1 MRTKAE
7 QAKADLIERI
17 ARTVAQRL
25 DRKRVA
31 DVERFVRQFY
41 ANVPP
46 DDILDDSPEN
56 LFSAAMT
63 LWNFGLQR
71 APGHAKVRVYNPRL
85 DEHGWRSPHTVVEIV
100 NDDMP
105 FLVDS
110 VTAELNRRELTV
122 HLVIHPILRV
132 KRDAKGQLAD
142 TGDAAAP
149 AESYMQIRISEQ
161 SAPDTLEQIKQ
172 GLESVL
178 QEVRAAVRDWP
189 QMRVRIAEIAKE
201 LGKAKSPLPKEEVAE
216 ARDFLTWVADDH
228 FTFLGYREYDFSGE
242 GENATLTVKAG
253 SGLGILSDDNYS
265 VFDRQKNF
273 ERMPAEVRAF
283 MRQPQLLAIMKSNK
297 RATVH
302 RPVHMDTI
310 GIKRF
315 DADGNPSG
323 EQLFIG
329 LFTSVAYNKSP
340 REIPLLRRK
349 VERVIAR
356 AGFDPNSHDGKA
368 LLHILESHP
377 RDELFQATDD
387 ELFEIALGILHLQ
400 ERQRVALFLRKDPFE
415 RFVSCLVF
423 VPRDRFSTELRLRMQ
438 EIVAKAFNG
447 RISAFYTQMTD
458 AALSRLQLIVATT
471 PGAVPEVD
479 TAELETKLVEAGRSW
494 ADNLQEALV
503 EARGEEQ
510 GLLLLRRYTAA
521 FPSGYR
527 ERFDA
532 HAAVLDIGHIERAME
547 SARLTMSLYRPVE
560 APPSELRFKIYNA
573 GDQIPLSDVLPM
585 LEHMGLKVISEA
597 PHLIRPLDRPRPV
610 WIHDFLMC
618 SADGGDIDIGAVKE
632 NFQKAFERTWRG
644 KAEDDGF
651 NRLILRAGL
660 TWREVLILRAYCKYL
675 RQIQVAFSQS
685 YMEETLARNAAIA
698 GLLVKLFRALFDPAQ
713 RGDAEARG
721 QAIKAEIERAL
732 DQVAN
737 LDEDRI
743 LRRFLNL
750 ILVTLRTNYFQVQPD
765 GDTKSYVS
773 FKLDS
778 RQIEELPL
786 PRPLVEI
793 WVYAPR
799 VEAVHLRG
807 GKVAR
812 GGIRW
817 SDRRE
822 DFRTEVLGLMKAQMV
837 KNAVIVPV
845 GSKGGFVVKKPP
857 AGASRDQLQAEVVEC
872 YKTMM
877 RGLLDLTDNF
887 SAQGLVPPPNLVRR
901 DPDDPY
907 LVVAADKGTAT
918 FSDIANSVSA
928 EYGFWLGDAFAS
940 GGSAGYDHKKMGI
953 TARGAWESVKRHFRE
968 TGVDV
973 QSTDFSVIGVGD
985 MAGDVFGN
993 GMLQSPHIRL
1003 IGAFNHMHIFVDPSP
1018 DAAKSFAERKRLFD
1032 LPRSNWSDYDAKL
1045 ISEGGGIFERKAK
1058 RIAVTPQMKAC
1069 FGLTVDSIAPADLI
1083 RVLLRAPVDLLWLGG
1098 IGTYVKAASETH
1110 VDVGDRAN
1118 DAVRV
1123 DAEELRCK
1131 VVGEGAN
1138 LGFTQ
1143 RGRIAYALKGGRLN
1157 TDAVDNSAGVD
1168 CSDHE
1173 VNIKILL
1180 NGAVAAGDLTLKQRD
1195 KLLVQMTDEVGTLVL
1210 RDNYLQTQA
1219 LTLAETQGWFRLDQQ
1234 GRFMRAL
1241 ERAGKLDRAIEFL
1254 PDDETLAT
1262 RLAQRNG
1269 LTRPELAVLMAY
1281 AKMSLYDELLPSD
1294 LPDDPQLLDDL
1305 RRYFPK
1311 LLQERFPEQIA
1322 QHQLRREIIVT
1333 VVTNS
1338 LVNRAGITFI
1348 HVMKEKTGQAASDIA
1363 RAYAV
1368 TRAVFELRALWAEI
1382 EALDNKVPAKFQAL
1396 MADATV
1402 RLAEAGTLW
1411 FLRNGKLPLDIAAH
1425 IEAHRGDIA
1434 KLSAQ
1439 LEDYLTEA
1447 DRAAFAKRAEALTGE
1462 GVPEALARKVARL
1475 DLLAPGLDIV
1485 RIAQRSG
1492 KPLERVARTF
1502 YAVGVR
1508 FHLNWLRSATG
1519 GVNLDTHWDRMAV
1532 AAVLDDLYSHQR
1544 VLTERML
1551 SANGPADGMAESE
1564 TIEQWAQAR
1573 GPAVHR
1579 IEMLFADLRQ
1589 QGGLDLAKLAVAN
1602 RELRSLLGG

>member
-1 MRTKAE
+1 MRTRAE
-7 QAKADLIERI
+7 QAKADLIERT
-17 ARTVAQRL
+17 AQTTAQRL
-25 DRKRVA
+25 DRKRAA
-31 DVERFVRQFY
+31 DVERFVRLFY

-46 DDILDDSPEN
+46 DDILEDSPEN

-71 APGHAKVRVYNPRL
+71 TPGSAKVRVYNPRL

-132 KRDAKGQLAD
+132 KRDAKGQL
-142 TGDAAAP
+142 TGTGEASAP

-161 SAPDTLEQIKQ
+161 SAPETLEQIKQ
-172 GLESVL
+172 GLESIL
-178 QEVRAAVRDWP
+178 AEVRVTVRDWP
-189 QMRVRIAEIAKE
+189 AMRTRIEQITKE
-201 LGKAKSPLPKEEVAE
+201 LGQSKLPLPKDEVSEAHDFLAWVAE
-216 ARDFLTWVADDH
+216 DH

-242 GENATLTVKAG
+242 GDNATLTVKAG

-315 DADGNPSG
+315 DAEGNPAG

-329 LFTSVAYNKSP
+329 LFTSITYNKSP

-356 AGFDPNSHDGKA
+356 AGFEPNSHDGKA

-415 RFVSCLVF
+415 RFVSCLIY
-423 VPRDRFSTELRLRMQ
+423 VPRDRFTTELRLRMQ
-438 EIVAKAFNG
+438 DIVAKAFNG

-471 PGAVPEVD
+471 PGSVPDVD
-479 TAELETKLVEAGRSW
+479 TGELEAKLVEAGRSW
-494 ADNLQEALV
+494 ADSLQEALV
-503 EARGEEQ
+503 DARGEEQ
-510 GLLLLRRYTAA
+510 GLLLLRRYANA
-521 FPSGYR
+521 FSTGYR

-532 HAAVLDIGHIERAME
+532 HGAVLDIGLIEKALE
-547 SARLTMSLYRPVE
+547 SGRLTMSLYRPVE

-597 PHLIRPLDRPRPV
+597 PHLVRPLDRPRPV

-618 SADGGDIDIGAVKE
+618 TADGHDIDIGAVKD
-632 NFQKAFERTWRG
+632 NFQKAFERAWRG

-651 NRLILRAGL
+651 NRLVLLAGL
-660 TWREVLILRAYCKYL
+660 TWRDVVILRAYCKYL

-685 YMEETLARNAAIA
+685 YMEETLARNAGIA
-698 GLLVKLFRALFDPAQ
+698 ALLVKLFRTLFDPSH
-713 RGDAEARG
+713 RAEADARAD
-721 QAIKAEIERAL
+721 AIKAEIERAL

-750 ILVTLRTNYFQVQPD
+750 ILATQRTNHYQTLGD
-765 GDTKSYVS
+765 GESKTYVS

-778 RQIEELPL
+778 RLIEELPL
-786 PRPLVEI
+786 PRPLYEI
-793 WVYAPR
+793 WVYGPR

-857 AGASRDQLQAEVVEC
+857 AGGSRDQLLAEVIEC

-877 RGLLDLTDNF
+877 RGLLDLTDNLT
-887 SAQGLVPPPNLVRR
+887 ANGLVPPPNLVRR

-918 FSDIANSVSA
+918 FSDIANSVSL

-940 GGSAGYDHKKMGI
+940 GGSVGYDHKKMAI

-973 QSTDFSVIGVGD
+973 QSTDFSVIGIGD
-985 MAGDVFGN
+985 MSGDVFGN
-993 GMLQSPHIRL
+993 GMLQSQHISL
-1003 IGAFNHMHIFVDPSP
+1003 IGAFNHLHIFVDPAP

-1032 LPRSNWSDYDAKL
+1032 LPRSSWIDYDASL
-1045 ISEGGGIFERKAK
+1045 ISEGGGVFDRKAK
-1058 RIAVTPQMKAC
+1058 RIAVTPQMKAA
-1069 FGLTVDSIAPADLI
+1069 FGLTADSISPNDLI
-1083 RVLLRAPVDLLWLGG
+1083 RAMLKTPIDLLWLGG
-1098 IGTYVKAASETH
+1098 IGTYVKAASESH
-1110 VDVGDRAN
+1110 ADVGDRTN
-1118 DAVRV
+1118 DPLRV

-1143 RGRIAYALKGGRLN
+1143 RGRVAYALKGGRLN

-1180 NGAVAAGDLTLKQRD
+1180 NASVAAGDLTLKQRD
-1195 KLLVQMTDEVGTLVL
+1195 KLLAQMTDEVGGLVL

-1262 RLAQRNG
+1262 RLAQRHG

-1294 LPDDPQLLDDL
+1294 LPDDPQLIDDL

-1311 LLQERFPEQIA
+1311 LLQERFPDQIA
-1322 QHQLRREIIVT
+1322 QHQLRREIIAT

-1338 LVNRAGITFI
+1338 LVNRAGLTFI

-1425 IEAHRGDIA
+1425 IEAHRSDIA
-1434 KLSAQ
+1434 KLGAQ
-1439 LEDYLTEA
+1439 LEDYLTET
-1447 DRAAFAKRAEALTGE
+1447 DRAAFAKRVEALTLE
-1462 GVPEALARKVARL
+1462 GVPDPLARKVARL

-1492 KPLERVARTF
+1492 KSLERVARTF

-1551 SANGPADGMAESE
+1551 SANGVADGAPEAE

-1573 GPAVHR
+1573 GSAVQR

>member
-1 MRTKAE
+1 MRTKPE
-7 QAKADLIERI
+7 QAKTDLIERV
-17 ARTVAQRL
+17 ARTAAQRL
-25 DRKRVA
+25 DRKRAA
-31 DVERFVRQFY
+31 DVEGFVRLFY

-46 DDILDDSPEN
+46 DDILEDSPEN
-56 LFSAAMT
+56 LFSSAMT

-71 APGHAKVRVYNPRL
+71 APGAAKVRVYNPRL

-110 VTAELNRRELTV
+110 VSAELNRRELTV

-132 KRDAKGQLAD
+132 KRDAKGHLVG
-142 TGDAAAP
+142 TGDPASP

-161 SAPDTLEQIKQ
+161 SAPETLEQIKQ
-172 GLESVL
+172 GLESIL
-178 QEVRAAVRDWP
+178 AEVRAAVRDWP
-189 QMRVRIAEIAKE
+189 LMRERIGTIAKE
-201 LGKAKSPLPKEEVAE
+201 LGKAKLPLPKDEINE
-216 ARDFLTWVADDH
+216 ARDFLLWVAEDH

-242 GENATLTVKAG
+242 GDNATLTVKAG
-253 SGLGILSDDNYS
+253 SGLGILTDDNYS

-283 MRQPQLLAIMKSNK
+283 MRQPRLLAIMKSNK

-302 RPVHMDTI
+302 RPVHMDTV

-315 DADGNPSG
+315 DAEGNPSG

-329 LFTSVAYNKSP
+329 LFTSVTYNKSP

-356 AGFDPNSHDGKA
+356 AGFQPNSHDGKA
-368 LLHILESHP
+368 LLHILETHP
-377 RDELFQATDD
+377 RDELFQASDD

-400 ERQRVALFLRKDPFE
+400 ERQRVALFLRRDPFE
-415 RFVSCLVF
+415 RFVSCLIY
-423 VPRDRFSTELRLRMQ
+423 VPRDRFGTELRLRMQ
-438 EIVAKAFNG
+438 DIVARAFNG

-471 PGAVPEVD
+471 PGAVPDVD
-479 TAELETKLVEAGRSW
+479 IAELEAKLVEAGQSW

-503 EARGEEQ
+503 ETLGEEQ
-510 GLLLLRRYTAA
+510 GLLLLRRYAGA
-521 FPSGYR
+521 FASGYR

-532 HAAVLDIGHIERAME
+532 HAAVLDIGNIEKAVTTG
-547 SARLTMSLYRPVE
+547 RLTMSLYRPVE
-560 APPSELRFKIYNA
+560 APPTELRFKIYNA
-573 GDQIPLSDVLPM
+573 GEQIPLSDVLPM

-597 PHLIRPLDRPRPV
+597 PHLVRPLDRPRPV

-618 SADGGDIDIGAVKE
+618 TADGSEIDIGAVRD
-632 NFQKAFERTWRG
+632 NFQKAFERAWRG

-651 NRLILRAGL
+651 NRLILLAGL
-660 TWREVLILRAYCKYL
+660 TWREVVILRAYCKYL

-685 YMEETLARNAAIA
+685 YMEETLARNAPIA

-713 RGDAEARG
+713 RADADAKGES
-721 QAIKAEIERAL
+721 IKTEIERAL

-750 ILVTLRTNYFQVQPD
+750 ILATLRTNYYQTQGD
-765 GDTKSYVS
+765 GDTKTYIS

-778 RQIEELPL
+778 RLVEELPL

-845 GSKGGFVVKKPP
+845 GSKGGFVAKKIPV
-857 AGASRDQLQAEVVEC
+857 GATRDQVQAEVVEC

-877 RGLLDLTDNF
+877 RGLLDLTDNLT
-887 SAQGLVPPPNLVRR
+887 ANGLVPPPNLVRR
-901 DPDDPY
+901 DGDDPY

-918 FSDIANSVSA
+918 FSDIANAVSA

-973 QSTDFSVIGVGD
+973 QTTDFTVVGIGD
-985 MAGDVFGN
+985 MSGDVFGN

-1003 IGAFNHMHIFVDPSP
+1003 IGAFNHLHIFVDPTP
-1018 DAAKSFAERKRLFD
+1018 DAAGSFAERKRLFD
-1032 LPRSNWSDYDAKL
+1032 LPRSSWADYDTRL
-1045 ISEGGGIFERKAK
+1045 ISEGGGVFDRKAK
-1058 RIAVTPQMKAC
+1058 RIPVTGAMKTC
-1069 FGLTVDSIAPADLI
+1069 FGLTADSVSPNDLI
-1083 RVLLRAPVDLLWLGG
+1083 RAMLRAPVDLLWLGG
-1098 IGTYVKAASETH
+1098 IGTYVKASAETH
-1110 VDVGDRAN
+1110 VDVGDRTN

-1123 DAEELRCK
+1123 DAEDLRCK
-1131 VVGEGAN
+1131 VAGEGAN
-1138 LGFTQ
+1138 LGITQ

-1195 KLLVQMTDEVGTLVL
+1195 KLLAQMTDEVGSLVL
-1210 RDNYLQTQA
+1210 RDNYLQSQA

-1234 GRFMRAL
+1234 GRFMRNL

-1262 RLAQRNG
+1262 RLAQRQG
-1269 LTRPELAVLMAY
+1269 LSRPELAVLMAY

-1294 LPDDPQLLDDL
+1294 LPDDSQLLDDL

-1311 LLQERFPEQIA
+1311 LLQERFADQIT
-1322 QHQLRREIIVT
+1322 QHRLRREIIAT

-1363 RAYAV
+1363 RAYAI
-1368 TRAVFELRALWAEI
+1368 TRGVFELRALWAEI

-1402 RLAEAGTLW
+1402 RLAEAGTVW
-1411 FLRNGKLPLDIAAH
+1411 FLRNGKSPLDIAGH
-1425 IEAHRGDIA
+1425 IETHRGDIA
-1434 KLSAQ
+1434 KLGEH
-1439 LEDYLTEA
+1439 LETFLTET
-1447 DRAAFAKRAEALTGE
+1447 DRTAFAKRVEALTIE
-1462 GVPEALARKVARL
+1462 GIPDALAKKVARL
-1475 DLLAPGLDIV
+1475 DLLVPGLDIV

-1492 KPLERVARTF
+1492 KSLERVARTF

-1508 FHLNWLRSATG
+1508 FHLNWLRTATG
-1519 GVNLDTHWDRMAV
+1519 GVNLDTHWDRLAV

-1551 SANGPADGMAESE
+1551 NANGSADNLAESE
-1564 TIEQWAQAR
+1564 AIEQWTQAQ
-1573 GPAVHR
+1573 GPAVQR

>member
-1 MRTKAE
+1 
-7 QAKADLIERI
+7 
-17 ARTVAQRL
+17 
-25 DRKRVA
+25 
-31 DVERFVRQFY
+31 
-41 ANVPP
+41 
-46 DDILDDSPEN
+46 
-56 LFSAAMT
+56 
-63 LWNFGLQR
+63 
-71 APGHAKVRVYNPRL
+71 
-85 DEHGWRSPHTVVEIV
+85 
-100 NDDMP
+100 
-105 FLVDS
+105 
-110 VTAELNRRELTV
+110 
-122 HLVIHPILRV
+122 
-132 KRDAKGQLAD
+132 
-142 TGDAAAP
+142 
-149 AESYMQIRISEQ
+149 
-161 SAPDTLEQIKQ
+161 
-172 GLESVL
+172 
-178 QEVRAAVRDWP
+178 
-189 QMRVRIAEIAKE
+189 
-201 LGKAKSPLPKEEVAE
+201 
-216 ARDFLTWVADDH
+216 
-228 FTFLGYREYDFSGE
+228 
-242 GENATLTVKAG
+242 
-253 SGLGILSDDNYS
+253 
-265 VFDRQKNF
+265 
-273 ERMPAEVRAF
+273 
-283 MRQPQLLAIMKSNK
+283 
-297 RATVH
+297 
-302 RPVHMDTI
+302 MDTI

-315 DADGNPSG
+315 DAEGNPTG

-349 VERVIAR
+349 LERVIAR
-356 AGFDPNSHDGKA
+356 AGFEPNSHDGKA

-415 RFVSCLVF
+415 RFVSCLIY
-423 VPRDRFSTELRLRMQ
+423 VPRDRFTTELRLRMQ
-438 EIVAKAFNG
+438 DIVTKAFNG
-447 RISAFYTQMTD
+447 RLSAFYTQMTD

-471 PGAVPEVD
+471 PGSVPDVD
-479 TAELETKLVEAGRSW
+479 TAELEAKLVEAGRSW
-494 ADNLQEALV
+494 ADSLQEALV
-503 EARGEEQ
+503 DARGEEQ
-510 GLLLLRRYTAA
+510 GLLLLRRYSSA
-521 FPSGYR
+521 FSTGYR

-532 HAAVLDIGHIERAME
+532 HGAVLDIGLIEKALE
-547 SARLTMSLYRPVE
+547 SGRLTMSLYRPVE

-597 PHLIRPLDRPRPV
+597 PHLVRPLDRPRPV

-618 SADGGDIDIGAVKE
+618 TADGRDIDIGAVKD
-632 NFQKAFERTWRG
+632 NFQKAFERAWRG

-651 NRLILRAGL
+651 NRLVLLAGL
-660 TWREVLILRAYCKYL
+660 TWRDVVILRAYCKYL

-685 YMEETLARNAAIA
+685 YMEETLARNFGIAA
-698 GLLVKLFRALFDPAQ
+698 LLVKLFRTLFDPSQ
-713 RGDAEARG
+713 RAEAEARAD
-721 QAIKAEIERAL
+721 AIKAEIERAL

-750 ILVTLRTNYFQVQPD
+750 ILATQRTNHYQTLGD
-765 GDTKSYVS
+765 GELKTYIS

-778 RQIEELPL
+778 RLIDELPL
-786 PRPLVEI
+786 PRPVYEI
-793 WVYAPR
+793 WVYGPR

-845 GSKGGFVVKKPP
+845 GSKGGFVVKRPP
-857 AGASRDQLQAEVVEC
+857 AGATRDQLQAEVIEC
-872 YKTMM
+872 YKNMM
-877 RGLLDLTDNF
+877 RGLLDLTDNLT
-887 SAQGLVPPPNLVRR
+887 ANGLVPPPNLVRR

-918 FSDIANSVSA
+918 FSDIANSVSL

-940 GGSAGYDHKKMGI
+940 GGSVGYDHKKMAI
-953 TARGAWESVKRHFRE
+953 TARGGWESVKRHFRE

-973 QSTDFSVIGVGD
+973 QSTDFGVIGIGD
-985 MAGDVFGN
+985 MSGDVFGN
-993 GMLQSPHIRL
+993 GMLQSQHIRL
-1003 IGAFNHMHIFVDPSP
+1003 IGAFNHLHIFVDPAP
-1018 DAAKSFAERKRLFD
+1018 DSARSFAERKRLFD
-1032 LPRSNWSDYDAKL
+1032 LPRSGWSDYDTSL
-1045 ISEGGGIFERKAK
+1045 ISEGGGVFDRKAK
-1058 RIAVTPQMKAC
+1058 RIAVTAQMKAA
-1069 FGLTVDSIAPADLI
+1069 FGLTVDSIPPNDLI
-1083 RVLLRAPVDLLWLGG
+1083 RAMLKAPIDLLWLGG
-1098 IGTYVKAASETH
+1098 IGTYVKAAAETH
-1110 VDVGDRAN
+1110 VDVGDRTN
-1118 DAVRV
+1118 DALRV

-1180 NGAVAAGDLTLKQRD
+1180 NASVAAGDLTLKQRD
-1195 KLLVQMTDEVGTLVL
+1195 KLLTQMTDDVAALVL

-1294 LPDDPQLLDDL
+1294 LPDDPQLIDDL

-1311 LLQERFPEQIA
+1311 LLQERFSDQIA
-1322 QHQLRREIIVT
+1322 QHQLRREIIAT

-1338 LVNRAGITFI
+1338 LVNRAGLTFI
-1348 HVMKEKTGQAASDIA
+1348 NVMKEKTGQAASDIA

-1382 EALDNKVPAKFQAL
+1382 EALDNKAPAKFQAL

-1434 KLSAQ
+1434 KLASQ
-1439 LEDYLTEA
+1439 LEDFLTET
-1447 DRAAFAKRAEALTGE
+1447 DRAAFAKRVEALTLE
-1462 GVPEALARKVARL
+1462 SVPEPLARKVARL

-1492 KPLERVARTF
+1492 KSLERVARTF

-1508 FHLNWLRSATG
+1508 FHLNWLRNATG

-1551 SANGPADGMAESE
+1551 GANGVADGVAESE
-1564 TIEQWAQAR
+1564 AIEQWTQAR